1 MESAARARRRTPGPR
16 DARVLL
22 VLGVVYALA
31 CVAGRETLVPGARV
45 SLVWPA
51 AGVSVLWLVA
61 RARRPWPWLDWVLLA
76 SITAAAVLVTGASPG
91 TALVG
96 GVAATLQAVLCVLVV
111 ARYAPRLWA
120 ARGYRQLD
128 RVTELWWLVFGAAAG
143 ALASAPLAQLA
154 VALTGQGTTWET
166 ALLWSARNTVSILTI
181 GLLGWTVG
189 GALHDRHLPRAA
201 RGGPGWWADG
211 HRLDVLGAL
220 LFAPAA
226 YVLWFLSQWELAVV
240 FPLIAF
246 TVWAGSR
253 LPTSAVV
260 VHTSL
265 CGSVVVVMTLAG
277 SGPMANLPD
286 PGLQV
291 GVAQLYVGLLTVIG
305 MALALAGEER
315 RRLVGALSVARDRA
329 QAQAALLTS
338 VLETMSEGVRVV
350 DAGGRVVVRNPTA
363 ARLLTGRVDLDPGDS
378 RTDLAGL
385 TRLDGSALR
394 DEELPFRRALVEG
407 RVRDVDLMVRT
418 PGVPQ
423 PRVVT
428 FSATRIPDGAGGGVV
443 TVLRDVTEERAELRR
458 AATVQASLLPARA
471 PDLPGFEVAARFVPA
486 GSVGGDFYDWER
498 VGGGLVIT
506 LADVMGKG
514 PGAAILA
521 ATTRSLLRAQPVPED
536 VAATLS
542 GAERALDADLVN
554 AGAFVTMFRG
564 FLDPSTGDLT
574 YADAG
579 HGLSLVVRPDGSLRR
594 LPATGLPLGIA
605 AGPERVGAR
614 TRLLP
619 GDVLVTFSD
628 GLLDV
633 LGGSIGDLERVR
645 EVVRGAATADG
656 AAAAVLA
663 LAGGAEDAG
672 DAEDDLTVLV
682 VRRLPGLAPAGVPH
696 PRESGDGP
704 A

>member
-1 MESAARARRRTPGPR
+1 MF
-16 DARVLL
+16 
-22 VLGVVYALA
+22 GVVYALA

-45 SLVWPA
+45 SLIWPA
-51 AGVSVLWLVA
+51 AGISVLWLVA
-61 RARRPWPWLDWVLLA
+61 RARRPWPWLDRLLLGTTTAAVVLL
-76 SITAAAVLVTGASPG
+76 TGTPPGAAVI
-91 TALVG
+91 G
-96 GVAATLQAVLCVLVV
+96 GVAATLQAELCVLVL
-111 ARYAPRLWA
+111 ARYAPRLRA
-120 ARGYRQLD
+120 ARGARQVD

-154 VALTGQGTTWET
+154 VALTSQGTTWET
-166 ALLWSARNTVSILTI
+166 ALLWSARNTVSIVTI
-181 GLLGWTVG
+181 GLLGWSVG
-189 GALHDRHLPRAA
+189 GALHDRRLRPGA
-201 RGGPGWWADG
+201 RGGPAWWTDG
-211 HRLDVLGAL
+211 RRLDVLGAL
-220 LFAPAA
+220 VLAPAA
-226 YVLWFLSQWELAVV
+226 YVLWFLWQSDLAVV

-253 LPTSAVV
+253 LPTRAVV
-260 VHTSL
+260 AHTTL
-265 CGSVVVVMTLAG
+265 CGALVVVITLGGA
-277 SGPMANLPD
+277 GPMANLPD
-286 PGLQV
+286 PALQV

-329 QAQAALLTS
+329 QAQAGLLAS

-350 DAGGRVVVRNPTA
+350 DAAGRVVVRNPTA
-363 ARLLTGRVDLDPGDS
+363 TRLLTGRPDLDPDDS
-378 RTDLAGL
+378 LTDLAGL
-385 TRLDGSALR
+385 ARLDGSALR
-394 DEELPFRRALVEG
+394 DDELPFRRALVEG

-428 FSATRIPDGAGGGVV
+428 FNATRIPAGSGGGVV

-521 ATTRSLLRAQPVPED
+521 ATTRSLLRAQPAPED
-536 VAATLS
+536 VAGTLS

-605 AGPERVGAR
+605 AGPDRVGAR
-614 TRLLP
+614 VRMLP

-645 EVVRGAATADG
+645 DVVRGTATADG

-663 LAGGAEDAG
+663 LAGDAE

-682 VRRLPGLAPAGVPH
+682 LRRLPGHPPAGVPH
-696 PRESGDGP
+696 PRGADGV
-704 A
+704 